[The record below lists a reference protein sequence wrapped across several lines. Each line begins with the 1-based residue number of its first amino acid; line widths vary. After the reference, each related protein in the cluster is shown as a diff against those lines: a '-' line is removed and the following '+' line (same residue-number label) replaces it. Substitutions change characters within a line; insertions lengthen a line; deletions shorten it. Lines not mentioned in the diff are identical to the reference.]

1 MLSAKRAY
9 RVCTSRRGMS
19 LPEILIAASLLL
31 LISAILFDMLVPLL
45 GRSARL
51 DQKQDNLQRGVV
63 LRHHLNMR
71 LKTAQ
76 ILDVQ
81 ATRIEFYAN
90 DTANTPYGK
99 LNRLGTDEMM
109 AYDESVKLE
118 ITTQAR
124 ADGVWAVERAVGSPD
139 VRRAIWNLG
148 PGGTMTFRVTSPLLE
163 VTVTGTAGRFTSG
176 NWTRRFQ
183 LVLPNA
189 QVP

>member
-1 MLSAKRAY
+1 
-9 RVCTSRRGMS
+9 MS
-19 LPEILIAASLLL
+19 LPEVLIAATLLL

-81 ATRIEFYAN
+81 ANRIEFYAN
-90 DTANTPYGK
+90 DTASTPYGK
-99 LNRLGTDEMM
+99 LNRLGSDEML

-118 ITTQAR
+118 IGTQAR
-124 ADGVWAVERAVGSPD
+124 ADGIWAVEREVATGNL
-139 VRRAIWNLG
+139 RRALWNLG
-148 PGGTMTFRVTSPLLE
+148 PGGTMTFQVTPPMLE
-163 VTVTGTAGRFTSG
+163 VTLTGTAGRFTSG
-176 NWTRRFQ
+176 DWTRRFQ

-189 QVP
+189 QAP